1 VSFVIH
7 SAAGCAISST
17 AYHVE
22 LAGGGLMQKLF
33 ASTCPNISVIPVG
46 QEWQVLIEENGREIV
61 INFLIEEHARSFAD
75 SQRIRL
81 KLLSPRRRKRLDG
94 EAGIIATNAM

>member
-1 VSFVIH
+1 
-7 SAAGCAISST
+7 
-17 AYHVE
+17 
-22 LAGGGLMQKLF
+22 MNKLF
-33 ASTCPNISVIPVG
+33 ASKSPKIKVFPVG
-46 QEWQVLIEENGREIV
+46 QEWQVLIEENGRETV

-81 KLLSPRRRKRLDG
+81 KRRAPRRRKSMDG